1 MRLYR
6 RRNRGDEKGTF
17 PDGKLTFPL
26 RKQEQELVLKMK
38 KNELFN
44 PHVLLPHAE
53 LNEIVYK
60 SVNTF
65 VEKYR
70 GGDMTLTIL
79 TEPVNESVQNTFREV
94 YRAHYRDEYDKVSR
108 YLMRRF
114 SRSLVLVILSLTA
127 FLVGNNLT
135 SFFAVHGVFLNVVI
149 NLGAFCLWEVGYTQF
164 AARDAFEEKK
174 RIERAIHA
182 EIEFY

>member
-1 MRLYR
+1 MKRGLPR
-6 RRNRGDEKGTF
+6 RKNGRFGSKI
-17 PDGKLTFPL
+17 
-26 RKQEQELVLKMK
+26 LKIK
-38 KNELFN
+38 RNELFD

-135 SFFAVHGVFLNVVI
+135 SFILRRIIFFNISLSM
-149 NLGAFCLWEVGYTQF
+149 LG
-164 AARDAFEEKK
+164 
-174 RIERAIHA
+174 
-182 EIEFY
+182 